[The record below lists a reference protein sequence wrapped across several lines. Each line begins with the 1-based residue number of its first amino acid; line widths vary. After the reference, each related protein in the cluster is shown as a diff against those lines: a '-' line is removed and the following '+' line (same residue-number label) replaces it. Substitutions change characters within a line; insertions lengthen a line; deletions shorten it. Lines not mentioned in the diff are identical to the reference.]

1 MSGLEVGYLLA
12 LERWFRAARTW
23 RAGRARFLARTG
35 SPLRAGRANWRDDLG
50 LQDIEVLVARRDLR
64 SGNAFGE
71 SGDVGSC
78 VRRVG

>member
-1 MSGLEVGYLLA
+1 LEVGYLLA
-12 LERWFRAARTW
+12 LERWLGATGAW
-23 RAGRARFLARTG
+23 WAWRARFLARAG

-50 LQDIEVLVARRDLR
+50 LQDIEVLVASRDLR
-64 SGNAFGE
+64 SGDAFGE